1 MGGSVG
7 ATWSHRNL
15 FGNAEQLN
23 LSAGV
28 TGAGG
33 RATKGLGYNV
43 TSQFIKPE
51 FRGRDQSLELNL
63 GAIKQKLD
71 AYDQDAVTAGAAI
84 NRKFSEVWSGSVGVS
99 AEKRASG
106 SLSPVRSPDSATP
119 PFIPRSAAMLVRPV
133 PYSAAP

>member
-1 MGGSVG
+1 VA
-7 ATWSHRNL
+7 ATWSHRKL

-23 LSAGV
+23 LAAGV

-63 GAIKQKLD
+63 GAIKQKHD

-84 NRKFSEVWSGSVGVS
+84 NRKFSEIWSGSVGLS
-99 AEKRASG
+99 AVAERIVPQTVPRDYTLLGVPLHVKYNTTG
-106 SLSPVRSPDSATP
+106 IINP
-119 PFIPRSAAMLVRPV
+119 PEDAF
-133 PYSAAP
+133 